1 MDLRMTGLTAVV
13 SGGTKGIGRAAV
25 EMFLEEGANVA
36 FCARNAEE
44 VAAVEQELS
53 AIGPK
58 VKGSAVDVGD
68 RSALEAWIADTAEVF
83 GGIDML
89 VANVSALAIPDSEEN
104 WEISFNVDMMH
115 TVRMVNAAMPH
126 LEESKHASIV
136 TVSSVSGREVDFAS
150 GPYGTMKSAIIAY
163 TQGLAHHLAGTGIRA
178 NTVSPGNTYFE
189 GGVWEQIEGGN
200 PELYSMALGLNPT
213 GRMGKPREMAGGIVF
228 LSSPVS
234 SFTTGTNL
242 VIDGALTKG
251 VQI

>member
-1 MDLRMTGLTAVV
+1 MDLRMNGLTAVV

-36 FCARNAEE
+36 FCARNADE
-44 VAAVEQELS
+44 VAAAESELS
-53 AIGPK
+53 MIGPT
-58 VKGSAVDVGD
+58 VKGSALDVGD
-68 RSALEAWIADTAEVF
+68 RDALEAWISDSAQVF

-104 WEISFNVDMMH
+104 WETSFNVDMMH

-126 LEESKHASIV
+126 LEKSEHASIV

-163 TQGLAHHLAGTGIRA
+163 TQGLAHHLAGRSIRA

-213 GRMGKPREMAGGIVF
+213 GRMGEPREMAGGIVF

-251 VQI
+251 LHI

>member
-36 FCARNAEE
+36 FCARNADE
-44 VAAVEQELS
+44 VAAAERDLS

-58 VKGSAVDVGD
+58 VKGSVVDVGD
-68 RSALEAWIADTAEVF
+68 RAALEAWVSDSAQTF

-126 LEESKHASIV
+126 LEQSDHASIV

-163 TQGLAHHLAGTGIRA
+163 TQGLAHHLAGKGIRA

-213 GRMGKPREMAGGIVF
+213 GRMGQPREMAGGIVF

>member
-44 VAAVEQELS
+44 VAAAEQELS

-126 LEESKHASIV
+126 LEKSEHASIV

-163 TQGLAHHLAGTGIRA
+163 TQGLAHHLAGKGIRA

>member
-44 VAAVEQELS
+44 VAAAEQELS